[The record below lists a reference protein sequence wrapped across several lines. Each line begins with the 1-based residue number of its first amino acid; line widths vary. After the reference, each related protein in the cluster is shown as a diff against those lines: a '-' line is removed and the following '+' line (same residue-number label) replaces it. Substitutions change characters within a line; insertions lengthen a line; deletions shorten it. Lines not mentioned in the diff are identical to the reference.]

1 VKIVAICGA
10 GIGTSAILK
19 VNAERVLDRLDI
31 DAEVTASDVSNVRAV
46 ASDAQVILTSPELL
60 GAIGDTNA
68 DIVVIEN
75 YFDLQELEAK
85 LEAALG

>member
-1 VKIVAICGA
+1 MKIVVICGE

-19 VNAERVLDRLDI
+19 VNAERVLERLDI
-31 DAEVTASDVSNVRAV
+31 DADVTASDVAHVRTA
-46 ASDAQVILTSPELL
+46 AADAQVILTSPERAD
-60 GAIGDTNA
+60 AIGETNA

>member
-1 VKIVAICGA
+1 MKIVVICGE

-19 VNAERVLDRLDI
+19 VNAERVLERLDI
-31 DAEVTASDVSNVRAV
+31 DADVTASDVAHVRTA
-46 ASDAQVILTSPELL
+46 AADAQVILTSRERAD
-60 GAIGDTNA
+60 AIGETNA